1 MTQRG
6 TKAKAHALVPA
17 AAWGPRDRRGLLHN
31 FHLSCMDWKAQRLP
45 WQPLAQRCPQRGN
58 CPQTV
63 PLLLRCRFP
72 NYCPFAS
79 EPRVSKQ
86 KQWREGPAGAGDN
99 PNDSLALL
107 SPSSVPLSTA
117 GYSSG
122 SLFMQ
127 PPPPSTFQKEE
138 DLCQISST
146 AAEQGEKAQVDTR
159 PSALTL
165 QSAHGVS
172 DTAREQKPTATDKGM
187 ASRSSVHLRCKGM
200 HGPSSHTTAEPAAV
214 PPLGTSLFPH
224 HTAAPSPKCHGGQL
238 KPRAP
243 PREGKAE
250 QSRREQSDSPGWAQ
264 NAQKADSHQRRRQTR
279 VVLSLYFHFKGRSVA
294 VKREKL
300 PQSAE

>member
-1 MTQRG
+1 MVHD
-6 TKAKAHALVPA
+6 AKGDQSQSPRPGSCSCLAASGQEGA
-17 AAWGPRDRRGLLHN
+17 AAQLPPVLYGLEGP
-31 FHLSCMDWKAQRLP
+31 KA
-45 WQPLAQRCPQRGN
+45 PLAAPGPTLPNVAQQRGN

-172 DTAREQKPTATDKGM
+172 DTACEQKPTATDKGM

-250 QSRREQSDSPGWAQ
+250 QSRREQRDSPGLAQ
-264 NAQKADSHQRRRQTR
+264 NAQKADSHQRRRQNA
-279 VVLSLYFHFKGRSVA
+279 GRS
-294 VKREKL
+294 L
-300 PQSAE
+300 IILSF